1 MWVRTD
7 NIRVAGAILLVA
19 LIGGCGGEGPEHRES
34 AAVPDSKKHERL
46 AFGGRLFDMWYDDI
60 DTDFLPDNAETP
72 EPDGRGGPNGDG
84 TLNGADGMPIGN
96 TGHDYRLK
104 NLLGWDMRGDAGIYG
119 RDHQAKPFVLPTG
132 PLSPSFAGDSRDAWI
147 RRVTDGEGGLP
158 AYGDVLDAEQI
169 AALVDYML
177 AVRDGTLPRPD
188 DLYLLST
195 DAPNGFILAP
205 GGNAERG
212 HDYYREQCA
221 DCHGE
226 DGTEFLLDDGE
237 QSLGQHARY
246 YGYAVAMITLA
257 GEPGS
262 EMGPQLPPGLGAK
275 EQAQTLLDMLA
286 ALCDRT
292 RYPKGEAT
300 DPEVPD
306 GDPRCREYLR

>member
-1 MWVRTD
+1 
-7 NIRVAGAILLVA
+7 
-19 LIGGCGGEGPEHRES
+19 
-34 AAVPDSKKHERL
+34 
-46 AFGGRLFDMWYDDI
+46 
-60 DTDFLPDNAETP
+60 
-72 EPDGRGGPNGDG
+72 
-84 TLNGADGMPIGN
+84 
-96 TGHDYRLK
+96 
-104 NLLGWDMRGDAGIYG
+104 MRGDAGIYG

-132 PLSPSFAGDSRDAWI
+132 PLSPAFAGDSRDAWI

-158 AYGDVLDAEQI
+158 AYGDVLDVEQI

-177 AVRDGTLPRPD
+177 AVRDGVLPRPD

-205 GGNAERG
+205 GGDAGRG
-212 HDYYREQCA
+212 HEYYREQCA
-221 DCHGE
+221 ECHGE

-262 EMGPQLPPGLGAK
+262 EMGPQLAPGLDAK